1 MEDDEGMECFGVFDA
16 EIIGTLSC
24 DKSGETRPARS
35 RRACTACRSRKVRC
49 DVLRAGAPCTNC
61 RIGDLCCAMV
71 PRKRPKYP
79 HRYDKPPGPAC
90 AQISLNRKRRA
101 AKLGKSPEGSS
112 PSDCFSED
120 VLEREPVENVVNPS
134 SSLEIGEASFGPFSA
149 SLRSPVLL
157 PDVVNTPGQAL
168 QATENE
174 IMLPWEDTEENVRSE
189 QRNSY
194 LPVDL
199 SYHNEFFNS
208 AVDPISGKTLSQ
220 IIAGKR
226 PTRQP
231 VAALQESDQS
241 ALMFHSDAA
250 SDADPPWMLHSC
262 CQFIDSQG
270 LWQLSPSE
278 AAFLEQQGSFHVP
291 SRALMNEFLKQY
303 FRIVHPIL
311 PLIDEGA
318 FWASYFHPSGRDI
331 PLLLLYAML
340 FASCPYV
347 SLPELKKLGFP
358 GVKEARSQLYS
369 RTKVCSVL
377 PDTRLTLADGL
388 KALFDLTC
396 QRDNIIKAQ
405 AALLMT
411 YYSPEGDHM
420 INSYW
425 LSTAVHFAR
434 SERADK
440 YHLPS
445 HQSGNSQTLKRL
457 WWCCILRD
465 RIMALSLRRPVN
477 IHADEFDFGQPG
489 LERSDFQNELECQ
502 SVYERETKQV
512 LVHISSALCQLV
524 VIFDKV
530 FAVLR
535 HGSSTTSSVGASE
548 GMIQEGTLCLEMLD
562 LWYETSKATVKSPA
576 EISEGHRFVTLFMK
590 MIYIYYFVAKASI
603 CHHALLLSVKANNGL
618 FPPGEHQVR
627 SRFNMD
633 HSLRGITESV
643 LELNRLDLTRYL
655 PNTFITFL
663 ALPFTWHILETQM
676 MKGTSKSQEAPRIMK
691 AYTSVMRSFRS
702 TYESADS
709 TLQCIQ
715 KAVEYLKTTESV
727 GKGLMHAPK
736 SAHPLLRDAVF
747 PRSSHDEN
755 EERQEASGNAWAD
768 LVVYEPQS
776 YMRIAMVVE
785 YSLAQI
791 KLLHVV

>member
-1 MEDDEGMECFGVFDA
+1 MLD
-16 EIIGTLSC
+16 
-24 DKSGETRPARS
+24 
-35 RRACTACRSRKVRC
+35 
-49 DVLRAGAPCTNC
+49 
-61 RIGDLCCAMV
+61 
-71 PRKRPKYP
+71 
-79 HRYDKPPGPAC
+79 H
-90 AQISLNRKRRA
+90 
-101 AKLGKSPEGSS
+101 
-112 PSDCFSED
+112 
-120 VLEREPVENVVNPS
+120 EPVEDIINPS
-134 SSLEIGEASFGPFSA
+134 SSLEISQEGFGSFTA
-149 SLRSPVLL
+149 SLKSPALLLDVL
-157 PDVVNTPGQAL
+157 DTPGQAL
-168 QATENE
+168 QPTENE
-174 IMLPWEDTEENVRSE
+174 IILLPWEDTQDKVGSE

-220 IIAGKR
+220 IIAGKK
-226 PTRQP
+226 PARQP
-231 VAALQESDQS
+231 TAAIQESGQS
-241 ALMFHSDAA
+241 ALIFHSDAA

-270 LWQLSPSE
+270 LWQVSPSE

-340 FASCPYV
+340 FASSPYV

-358 GVKEARSQLYS
+358 GVKEARSSLYS
-369 RTKVCSVL
+369 RT
-377 PDTRLTLADGL
+377 

-396 QRDNIIKAQ
+396 QRDNIVKAQ

-445 HQSGNSQTLKRL
+445 HRSGNSQTLKRL

-535 HGSSTTSSVGASE
+535 HGSPTTSSVGASD

-643 LELNRLDLTRYL
+643 LELNRLELTRYL

-691 AYTSVMRSFRS
+691 AYTSVMRSFSS

-715 KAVEYLKTTESV
+715 KAVEYLKTTETV
-727 GKGLMHAPK
+727 GKGLLHQAPK
-736 SAHPLLRDAVF
+736 STHPLLHDAVF
-747 PRSSHDEN
+747 PRSSSSSHHHEGDR
-755 EERQEASGNAWAD
+755 RQEASGNAWAD

-785 YSLAQI
+785 YSLAQC
-791 KLLHVV
+791 HPPDE